1 VHYYD
6 AQKAEAN
13 EQTGRDLFP
22 RKQNS
27 HRRLE
32 YLNRALERTMPI
44 QFTGKPKIEKGIH
57 RRQKIENYKL
67 QPKLYVTISF
77 FFKKEKENSYV
88 TKEAKRTTQHGSP
101 ILGEKMYTGCKDKR
115 NPTI

>member
-6 AQKAEAN
+6 VQKAEAN

-27 HRRLE
+27 HTRLE

-77 FFKKEKENSYV
+77 FFKKKKKKILMLQKKRKE
-88 TKEAKRTTQHGSP
+88 QHS
-101 ILGEKMYTGCKDKR
+101 MVAQS
-115 NPTI
+115 

>member
-44 QFTGKPKIEKGIH
+44 QFTGKPKIENGIQ

-77 FFKKEKENSYV
+77 FFKKKKKKILMLQKKRKE
-88 TKEAKRTTQHGSP
+88 QHS
-101 ILGEKMYTGCKDKR
+101 MVAQS
-115 NPTI
+115 